1 MKKIITCLCLG
12 MVLLLGAC
20 GGSKHDNSKFAG
32 SFTDEFGNKFV
43 VTLAELTDALQ
54 VDVCI
59 VESSGA
65 DFIHAVIGDDM

>member
-1 MKKIITCLCLG
+1 MGSGLYCLPI
-12 MVLLLGAC
+12 LLWRM
-20 GGSKHDNSKFAG
+20 SQKFL
-32 SFTDEFGNKFV
+32 DD

-54 VDVCI
+54 VDVYI